1 MQGDETHAR
10 MDNEGLGSSPN
21 TAVGTS
27 GSLGT
32 AEKQSSWRNTLPSNC
47 VFLRIK
53 TIYFKNKMSKW

>member
-1 MQGDETHAR
+1 MQGDETHAG

-32 AEKQSSWRNTLPSNC
+32 VEKQSSWRNILPSIC

-53 TIYFKNKMSKW
+53 TIHFRA

>member
-1 MQGDETHAR
+1 MQGDKTHAG
-10 MDNEGLGSSPN
+10 MNNEGLGSSPN

-32 AEKQSSWRNTLPSNC
+32 VEKQSSWRNTSPSIC

-53 TIYFKNKMSKW
+53 TMYFRV